1 MHKGKYTTLTP
12 DAGDLSGS
20 GFWIGEEQCSLAYG
34 AGLSSSVFLHNLVY
48 LYSRLEGPKSSS
60 IEFYLHHFTTKS
72 AYQQLAT
79 RINSISN

>member
-34 AGLSSSVFLHNLVY
+34 AGLSSSVFLHNL
-48 LYSRLEGPKSSS
+48 LNGK
-60 IEFYLHHFTTKS
+60 
-72 AYQQLAT
+72 
-79 RINSISN
+79 